1 MMKERISL
9 VPAVYLFLKKYNQIF
24 MARRYNTGY
33 CDGFY
38 SFVAGHIEGDETFG
52 EAMVREAK
60 EEANIIINPSDLK
73 ILHITYRYV
82 LNEKNRLD
90 VFMTADAWHG
100 GPCNMEPNK
109 CDHMD
114 WFSENDIPN
123 NTIPYIKHAI
133 LQINRGIFCS
143 QFGFESR

>member
-1 MMKERISL
+1 MKERISL
-9 VPAVYLFLKKYNQIF
+9 VPAVFLFLKKDYQIL

-38 SFVAGHIEGDETFG
+38 SFVAGHIEGDETFE
-52 EAMVREAK
+52 EAMAREAK

-82 LNEKNRLD
+82 PNEKNRLD
-90 VFMTADAWHG
+90 VFMTTDVWCG
-100 GPCNMEPNK
+100 DSCNMELNK

-143 QFGFESR
+143 QFGFELR